1 MATTNDRPG
10 KFCPAC
16 KFLNAVEATQCIN
29 CGAPLEGGPAGFR
42 TTKHVE
48 DNKTAPS
55 TGSLSD
61 EILKQIPKAVEGI
74 AIYILGSTTPMA
86 IQTEAEFVLGRV
98 VEPTQEVV
106 VDLSPFGGFEMGVSR
121 RHAII
126 RSGANGY
133 EIMDLGS
140 TNGTWLNGQR
150 LAPNKPYTLLSASHI
165 RVAGIRLFV
174 ICGSNTKK

>member
-1 MATTNDRPG
+1 MTTSIDKPG

-16 KFLNAVEATQCIN
+16 KFLNAVDATQCIN
-29 CGAPLEGGPAGFR
+29 CGAPLEGGQASYR
-42 TTKHVE
+42 TTKHVDE
-48 DNKTAPS
+48 SKAAQPYS
-55 TGSLSD
+55 ISE

-86 IQTEAEFVLGRV
+86 VQTEQEFVIGRI
-98 VEPTQEVV
+98 VEPTKEIV
-106 VDLSPFGGFEMGVSR
+106 VDLSSFGGFEMGVSR

-126 RSGANGY
+126 RQGPNGY

-150 LAPNKPYTLLSASHI
+150 LAPNKPYALLSASHI

-174 ICGSNTKK
+174 ICGSTTKK